1 MFYENYSITWREKPN
16 MGNEDLSKLKIDK
29 SVRTFRPVKHKKLFY
44 WVVVILL
51 IIIVGFLY
59 LSGFIS
65 PAIPV
70 EMTSIS
76 QVYPSQTLSKLNASG
91 YVVAQRKAAAASKIT
106 GRLVSLMVEEGSRVK
121 EGQVIARLENED
133 AKASRDQA
141 EANLKAAQ
149 ANLEG
154 ARAEFEEA
162 SLTFNRDKQLIAK
175 GVISRSQHD
184 TSEARFLR
192 VRASV
197 AAAEAGIKASSAAL
211 QGANVAL
218 EYTLIRAP
226 FDAVVLTKNADIGDI
241 VTPLGAAA
249 NAKAAVVTIADLSSL
264 QVEVDVSETNLG
276 LVKVGQP
283 CEIQL
288 DAIPDSRFR
297 GEVHTIVPTADR
309 AKATVM
315 VKVRFFDKD
324 PRILPEMRAKVVF
337 LSRPLKREEEK
348 PRTAVIRSAIVN
360 HGDQKTI
367 FLVQGDKAVETPIT
381 TGEQLGEMIEVL
393 GGAKAGDRVVAKPP
407 KRLKNGSRIKV
418 AEK

>member
-1 MFYENYSITWREKPN
+1 MVI
-16 MGNEDLSKLKIDK
+16 EDISRLKIDR
-29 SVRTFRPVKHKKLFY
+29 SARTFRPNRRKKLFY
-44 WVVVILL
+44 WLGVVLLVIIL
-51 IIIVGFLY
+51 GFLY
-59 LSGFIS
+59 INGFLTS
-65 PAIPV
+65 AILV
-70 EMTSIS
+70 EVVSVS
-76 QVYPSQTLSKLNASG
+76 QVYPSQAISRLNASG
-91 YVVAQRKAAAASKIT
+91 YVVAQRKAAVASKVT

-133 AKASRDQA
+133 VLAARDQA
-141 EANLKAAQ
+141 EANLKVAQ

-154 ARAEFEEA
+154 AQAELEEA
-162 SLTFNRDKQLIAK
+162 ARTFNRDKQLIAK
-175 GVISRSQHD
+175 GVISRSQYD

-192 VRASV
+192 SQASV
-197 AAAEAGIKASSAAL
+197 AAAEAAVKASTAAL
-211 QGANVAL
+211 RSANVAL

-241 VTPLGAAA
+241 ITPLGAAA

-264 QVEVDVSETNLG
+264 QVEADVSETNLS

-288 DAIPDSRFR
+288 DALPDSRFR
-297 GEVHTIVPTADR
+297 GVLHTVVPTADR
-309 AKATVM
+309 AKATIM
-315 VKVRFFDKD
+315 VKVRFLDKD
-324 PRILPEMRAKVVF
+324 PRVLPEMRAKVAF
-337 LSRPLKREEEK
+337 LSRSLKQEEEK
-348 PRTAVIRSAIVN
+348 PMTAVIWSTIVN

-367 FLVQGDKAVETPIT
+367 FLVQGDRAVETLIT

-393 GGAKAGDRVVAKPP
+393 GGAKAGDRVVVKPP